1 MINAGKKETVQMSD
15 GWTIKTVDGRP
26 SAHFEYAVAVDKG
39 KAEVLT
45 TFEFIEKVLHK
56 V

>member
-1 MINAGKKETVQMSD
+1 MINTGKKETIQMRD
-15 GWTIKTVDGRP
+15 GWTIKTADGMP

-45 TFEFIEKVLHK
+45 TFEFIEKVLNNN
-56 V
+56 

>member
-1 MINAGKKETVQMSD
+1 MRD

-26 SAHFEYAVAVDKG
+26 SAHFEYAVAIDKD

-45 TFEFIEKVLHK
+45 TFKFIEEVLK
-56 V
+56 NM